1 MRAREV
7 EEAHASVPTHTAP
20 GSHRRAGTP
29 RSDGSAVSERSATAS
44 HDPRIEVTPMPI
56 TVVNPTSQGDP
67 DALRLAP
74 ALPSLE
80 GCLLGLLD
88 NGKANSDR
96 LLGRIADILRERHG
110 VRELMRRQKPDFS
123 RPAPAEL
130 LRELSACD
138 AIITAIGD

>member
-1 MRAREV
+1 
-7 EEAHASVPTHTAP
+7 
-20 GSHRRAGTP
+20 
-29 RSDGSAVSERSATAS
+29 
-44 HDPRIEVTPMPI
+44 MPI
-56 TVVNPTSQGDP
+56 TVVNPTSQGDS

-110 VRELMRRQKPDFS
+110 VRELMRRQKTDFS